1 MGLPLL
7 SLPAATYPAEI
18 SSLVPIAVSFMV
30 VLIALLYM
38 AAQFFKKPE
47 WEQMAGS
54 EIYQLLV
61 SLIIFICI
69 FSLYTGM
76 NAVVHEFTG
85 GSAQDVFDIAQKY
98 LERVSYEFMTPNLL
112 KLEVFK
118 LYMQHLS
125 GLFFRLGPQA
135 WSMQWPVFPGLE
147 TVEKAIDFTLTMLT
161 PISASLMAQQ
171 IGIQF
176 LRALCPLLVAAGVLL
191 RIFAP
196 TRDAG
201 SFMIVSGFAF
211 SFVFPF
217 TYYIHS
223 VVVDYMWEKQAG
235 ESDGVEGFGL
245 LQGEEGIAIKTMW
258 NVIGGDA
265 GLFQPIKLLSYA
277 MLQALFLPALSMVVT
292 ITFIKSTLKFVS
304 QKLD

>member
-1 MGLPLL
+1 MYLPLFA
-7 SLPAATYPAEI
+7 LPAADYPAGI

-30 VLIALLYM
+30 VFVALLYM
-38 AAQFFKKPE
+38 CAQFFKKPE

-54 EIYQLLV
+54 ELYQLFV

-69 FSLYTGM
+69 FSLYTGV
-76 NAVVHEFTG
+76 NAVVHEFSG
-85 GSAQDVFDIAQKY
+85 GSSNDIFDVAQKY
-98 LERVSYEFMTPNLL
+98 LEKVSYEYMVPNLL

-147 TVEKAIDFTLTMLT
+147 TVEKSIDFTLTMMT
-161 PISASLMAQQ
+161 PVTASLMAQQ

-176 LRALCPLLVAAGVLL
+176 LRAFCPLLVAAGVLL

-223 VVVDYMWEKQAG
+223 VVVDYMWSEQTQV
-235 ESDGVEGFGL
+235 SDHVEGFGQ
-245 LQGEEGIAIKTMW
+245 LQGESGIAINTMW
-258 NVIGGDA
+258 TVIGGDTS
-265 GLFQPIKLLSYA
+265 LLQPIRLLSFA

-292 ITFIKSTLKFVS
+292 VTFIKSTLKFVS